1 MVGRQMFLQALLC
14 NCNCLCLLM
23 KRFMKNAA
31 GLLWRPQSLHLMPSR
46 RLLKPFPQVNTFDG
60 LACLCAPICFSR
72 LLIHVVM
79 ASHRYFECV
88 YRRTSQRSSNA
99 LARLWQRSS
108 TCRYGRIQVRR
119 RIIFCALSRPI
130 RMRPIWLFQGFSG
143 KPPQCKYQYYQA
155 SKSPCKESASRCR
168 LSQ

>member
-14 NCNCLCLLM
+14 NCNYLCLLM

-60 LACLCAPICFSR
+60 LACLCAPICLSR

-88 YRRTSQRSSNA
+88 YRRTSQGSSNA
-99 LARLWQRSS
+99 SSAAMAAVIDMPLWSDSGSPPYNFLCAVPSDTNAPHLAIP
-108 TCRYGRIQVRR
+108 G
-119 RIIFCALSRPI
+119 
-130 RMRPIWLFQGFSG
+130 LFRQT
-143 KPPQCKYQYYQA
+143 A
-155 SKSPCKESASRCR
+155 SM
-168 LSQ
+168 